1 MTSRRTCQDVLMQ
14 HPNTPSGHEPERP
27 AGAAALDEQERC
39 LDDALE
45 STFPASDPVAAETPE
60 R

>member
-1 MTSRRTCQDVLMQ
+1 MQ
-14 HPNTPSGHEPERP
+14 HPDPPSGREPERASGTP
-27 AGAAALDEQERC
+27 SVDEQERC

>member
-1 MTSRRTCQDVLMQ
+1 MQ
-14 HPNTPSGHEPERP
+14 HPNTPSGHEPERTT
-27 AGAAALDEQERC
+27 GTMTLDEQERC

>member
-1 MTSRRTCQDVLMQ
+1 MQ

>member
-1 MTSRRTCQDVLMQ
+1 MQ
-14 HPNTPSGHEPERP
+14 HPDTPSGREPER
-27 AGAAALDEQERC
+27 ATGGTSADDQERW

>member
-1 MTSRRTCQDVLMQ
+1 MSTDPAQTPQNPPAPSANPAEQD
-14 HPNTPSGHEPERP
+14 ERN
-27 AGAAALDEQERC
+27 